1 MRGLYRTMTGLHI
14 LVGIGASAGGLCAV
28 LDPASPMG
36 MSTEALRG
44 GPFKD
49 FLIPGLFLMC
59 VLGLGNLATSVAV
72 ARKAPFHGICSG
84 ALGAVMV
91 AWIAIQCVI
100 LQAVVSLH
108 VIFFC
113 IGAIQGILAIV
124 LLYRRN
130 EFPLSIVRYWF
141 GTD

>member
-1 MRGLYRTMTGLHI
+1 VKALYRSMTALHV
-14 LVGIGASAGGLCAV
+14 LVGIGACAGGLGAV
-28 LDPASPMG
+28 MNPLSPMG
-36 MSTEALRG
+36 MSTDALRN

-59 VLGLGNLATSVAV
+59 VLGLGNLGAAFAV
-72 ARKAPFHGICSG
+72 ARKAPFHGILSG
-84 ALGAVMV
+84 ALGALMV
-91 AWIAIQCVI
+91 AWIVIQCLI
-100 LQAVVSLH
+100 LEAVVGLH

-113 IGAIQGILAIV
+113 LGAIQGILAIV

-130 EFPLSIVRYWF
+130 EFPLRFFRYWF

>member
-1 MRGLYRTMTGLHI
+1 MKALYRSMTALHV
-14 LVGIGASAGGLCAV
+14 LVGIGASAGGLGAV
-28 LDPASPMG
+28 LNPLAPMG
-36 MSTEALRG
+36 MSTDALRN

-59 VLGLGNLATSVAV
+59 VLGLGNLAAAVAV
-72 ARKAPFHGICSG
+72 ARKARLHGIFSG
-84 ALGAVMV
+84 ALGALMV
-91 AWIAIQCVI
+91 AWIVIQCLI
-100 LQAVVSLH
+100 LEAVVGLH

-113 IGAIQGILAIV
+113 LGAIQGILAIV

-130 EFPLSIVRYWF
+130 EFPLSVVRYWF